1 MIHDD
6 LGAEFA
12 ELLQPN
18 NPVRQMFLTARTG
31 DRFCILKS
39 TKQAGDF
46 AGDREAAR
54 PAQRVLGKAPDSTPA
69 AAAPAPNAASAS

>member
-54 PAQRVLGKAPDSTPA
+54 PAQRVFGKAA
-69 AAAPAPNAASAS
+69 